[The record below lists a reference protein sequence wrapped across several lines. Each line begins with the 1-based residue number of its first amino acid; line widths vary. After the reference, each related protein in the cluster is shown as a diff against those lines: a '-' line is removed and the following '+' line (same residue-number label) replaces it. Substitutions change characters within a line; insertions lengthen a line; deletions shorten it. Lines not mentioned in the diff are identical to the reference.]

1 MYSPAP
7 DSATVLVRSVS
18 DGRGHDRD
26 RGHDDG
32 GDGGGDGDGD
42 GGASD
47 DNCPSIHLHRIRSHI
62 RLLQLVQL
70 QLVLY
75 NNHHNHHNNHLPNTR
90 DDGGDGGGGDEV
102 HDRGHAEQQQLP
114 WLSLMPQ
121 KGLSAK

>member
-1 MYSPAP
+1 MPWKDVYDAIPFYTQPAP

-18 DGRGHDRD
+18 DGRGHDR
-26 RGHDDG
+26 GHDG
-32 GDGGGDGDGD
+32 

-75 NNHHNHHNNHLPNTR
+75 NNHHNHHNNHLPSTH
-90 DDGGDGGGGDEV
+90 DGAGGSGSGGGDV
-102 HDRGHAEQQQLP
+102 HGRGHAEQQQL
-114 WLSLMPQ
+114 S
-121 KGLSAK
+121 